1 MTSKYNS
8 VSGVI
13 FGLVALLQA
22 VRAIAGWAVQIG
34 SFQVPVWF
42 SWILVI
48 VAGSLAAWAFRSRG

>member
-42 SWILVI
+42 SWIAVI

>member
-42 SWILVI
+42 SWIVVI
-48 VAGSLAAWAFRSRG
+48 VAGSLAVWAFRSRR